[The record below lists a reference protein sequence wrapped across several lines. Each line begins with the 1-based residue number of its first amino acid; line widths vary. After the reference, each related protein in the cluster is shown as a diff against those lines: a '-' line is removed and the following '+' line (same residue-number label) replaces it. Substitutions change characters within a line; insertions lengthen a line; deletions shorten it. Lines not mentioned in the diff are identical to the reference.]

1 MAQTFFVLMHFF
13 LDIPENSKTENR
25 KEKNDKTEKNLLTL
39 KTQNVITHASNDG
52 MERRLMDN

>member
-25 KEKNDKTEKNLLTL
+25 KEKNDKTEKNLLTCE
-39 KTQNVITHASNDG
+39 TQNVITHASNDG
-52 MERRLMDN
+52 IGRCSMD